1 MLFNKDIFL
10 VKKIPAKFNPLIQDS
25 SCGLIGISSNYE
37 HAVQRWCLLY
47 HHTADVTSTLLNF
60 FKITQDSTEDVQPT
74 HKEWNSSRIE
84 KDEKDVQTV
93 INLFFQH
100 DNHFAES
107 NTPLRNIVSGTLSPS
122 ETAASFL
129 LSLEKLAQDEYKIFK
144 TERMDRKTK
153 GLFAPIHCN
162 NIFSFYSM
170 PTKKRKSRKQHHKMK
185 VLLKQFWFASQRNL
199 S

>member
-1 MLFNKDIFL
+1 MKRKFL
-10 VKKIPAKFNPLIQDS
+10 RSSICSSKIQV
-25 SCGLIGISSNYE
+25 GLIGISSNYE

-60 FKITQDSTEDVQPT
+60 LKIAQDSTEDVQPT
-74 HKEWNSSRIE
+74 HKEWNSSRIK

-93 INLFFQH
+93 INLFFEH
-100 DNHFAES
+100 DNHFAVS
-107 NTPLRNIVSGTLSPS
+107 ITPLRNILSGTLSPS

-129 LSLEKLAQDEYKIFK
+129 LSLEKLAQDEYKIFI

-153 GLFAPIHCN
+153 GLFAPIHRN

-170 PTKKRKSRKQHHKMK
+170 PTRKRRKQHHKMK
-185 VLLKQFWFASQRNL
+185 ALLKQIC
-199 S
+199 

>member
-1 MLFNKDIFL
+1 M
-10 VKKIPAKFNPLIQDS
+10 
-25 SCGLIGISSNYE
+25 IGISSNYE

-60 FKITQDSTEDVQPT
+60 YKITQDSTEDVQPT
-74 HKEWNSSRIE
+74 HKEWNSSRID
-84 KDEKDVQTV
+84 KDEKDIQIV

-129 LSLEKLAQDEYKIFK
+129 LSLEKLAQDEYKIFN

-170 PTKKRKSRKQHHKMK
+170 PTKKKKKKKTASQDESIAKT
-185 VLLKQFWFASQRNL
+185 VLLASQINL

>member
-1 MLFNKDIFL
+1 M
-10 VKKIPAKFNPLIQDS
+10 
-25 SCGLIGISSNYE
+25 
-37 HAVQRWCLLY
+37 
-47 HHTADVTSTLLNF
+47 
-60 FKITQDSTEDVQPT
+60 
-74 HKEWNSSRIE
+74 
-84 KDEKDVQTV
+84 

-100 DNHFAES
+100 DNHFADS

-129 LSLEKLAQDEYKIFK
+129 LSLEKLAQDEYEIFK

-153 GLFAPIHCN
+153 GLFAPIHRN

-170 PTKKRKSRKQHHKMK
+170 PTKKKKTASQDESIAKT
-185 VLLKQFWFASQRNL
+185 VLLASQRNL